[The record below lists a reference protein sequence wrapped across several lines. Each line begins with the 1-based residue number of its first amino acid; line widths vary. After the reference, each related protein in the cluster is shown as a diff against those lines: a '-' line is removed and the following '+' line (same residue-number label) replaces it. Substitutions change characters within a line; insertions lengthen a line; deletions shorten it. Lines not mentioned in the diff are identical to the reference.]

1 MSEELIHIF
10 AECLVAIEEGQLTV
24 DECLQKYPQHQA
36 ELVDFLQIALQAR
49 AVPLAMPT
57 TEFRQGARARLLT
70 QLPPH
75 VTTSDG
81 AAAIGL
87 LAGAAVV
94 NQTAVN
100 QTAVPLTLGQR
111 LQTTWQGWAQR
122 WPVPARPSLVGGTVL
137 LIIAILFVGLWLRGG
152 RESELAQYQPP
163 PNLETLAPTEAAAV
177 AIPDATATSAGVM
190 ADEPEATA
198 VAAAPDESFSTF
210 VPILSS
216 PLNLNAQTAAVKV
229 ARGVVEV
236 QGADGV
242 WTAVNQLT
250 TATAGQRVRTGAFSS
265 ATITFYD
272 GSQASLGPQTEIS
285 LDELNAQQPADGFRT
300 VVMTQWVG
308 ESEHQVAFRNDG
320 GSRYEVKTP
329 NGSGVARGTV
339 FQVLVTA
346 SLQAYF
352 IVDEGRVDVSNVN
365 VTVSV
370 IAGQITVV
378 PPQQPP
384 SQPHFIVSGQGEV
397 TAIGETWTIG
407 GQVFTTTDYTIIV
420 GNPQIGDIVSVY
432 GYLLPDGTLV
442 ATHIILQQPAPADRF
457 TLTGEVESMGADAW
471 VVAGQTIVVNEDTA
485 VDPSLVVGDV
495 ARVYGR
501 ILDGGVLLAEW
512 IDRLDN
518 VYPFEFVGVVQSITP
533 DLWVIS
539 GVNIAVDEHTEIR
552 DDIVVGDVVKVE
564 GMILANGTWLADE
577 IKLEEGEAWFEFTGP
592 VHSLEPWIVAG
603 IPFET
608 DAFTEIDNGI
618 DVGDLVYVEG
628 PILADGT
635 WLAREIR
642 LLDDDGLTF
651 TFIGTVNSMDPWL
664 VSGISLAVDENTLI
678 DDDVVVGALVRVH
691 GRILPDGT
699 RLATVIVRLDSDDH
713 PIGCYILT
721 AMVTGVSGNQIMLQ
735 GLPPLTLNEGI
746 SVEGDITP
754 NTIIVITVCVS
765 QNGTIIIISIVVI
778 HYVPPPP
785 PPQPT
790 APPSPPGGPP
800 PGGGGSYDI
809 TENDQNV
816 ALTCNGHT
824 VTVRGNA
831 NTVTLTGHCASI
843 VVRGNANTIF
853 YQSAGSISN
862 TGNNNTIQQR

>member
-1 MSEELIHIF
+1 MSDELIHVF
-10 AECLVAIEEGQLTV
+10 TECLVAIEEGRLTV

-36 ELVDFLQIALQAR
+36 ELIDFLQIALQAR
-49 AVPLAMPT
+49 AVPPAMPT
-57 TEFRQGARARLLT
+57 AAFRHGARARLLA
-70 QLPPH
+70 QLSPH
-75 VTTSDG
+75 VTASDG
-81 AAAIGL
+81 V
-87 LAGAAVV
+87 GAAGTVAGITAI
-94 NQTAVN
+94 NQA
-100 QTAVPLTLGQR
+100 AVPPTFSQR
-111 LQTTWQGWAQR
+111 LQTAWQSLMQR
-122 WPVPARPSLVGGTVL
+122 WPVAARPSLVGGAVL
-137 LIIAILFVGLWLRGG
+137 LVVAILFVAFWLRGSG
-152 RESELAQYQPP
+152 KETDLAQYQPP
-163 PNLETLAPTEAAAV
+163 PNLETLAPTEVPAVAVPDPTTTAVTAAA
-177 AIPDATATSAGVM
+177 
-190 ADEPEATA
+190 EPETTA
-198 VAAAPDESFSTF
+198 VAAAPDQSFTTF
-210 VPILSS
+210 VPILSV
-216 PLNLNAQTAAVKV
+216 PLELNAQTAAVKV
-229 ARGVVEV
+229 VRGFVEV
-236 QGADGV
+236 QGADGT
-242 WTAVNQLT
+242 WTAVNRIT
-250 TATAGQRVRTGAFSS
+250 TAAAGQRVRTGPFSS
-265 ATITFYD
+265 ATLTFFD
-272 GSQASLGPQTEIS
+272 GSQATLRPQSEIS
-285 LDELNAQQPADGFRT
+285 LDEVNALRPADGFRT
-300 VVMTQWVG
+300 VVMTQWLG

-339 FQVLVTA
+339 FRVLVTVD
-346 SLQAYF
+346 LLTYF

-365 VTVSV
+365 VTVIV

-407 GQVFTTTDYTIIV
+407 GQIFTTTDYTIIV
-420 GNPQIGDIVSVY
+420 GNPRIGDIVSVY

-457 TLTGEVESMGADAW
+457 TLTGEVESIGADAW
-471 VVAGQTIVVNEDTA
+471 VVAGQTIVVNDETA
-485 VDPSLVVGDV
+485 IDPTLVVGDV

-501 ILDGGVLLAEW
+501 ILDGGVLLAER
-512 IDRLDN
+512 IDRLDD

-539 GVNIAVDEHTEIR
+539 GVNIAVDEPTEIR
-552 DDIVVGDVVKVE
+552 DEIVVGDVVKVE
-564 GMILANGTWLADE
+564 GMILPTGTWLADE
-577 IKLEEGEAWFEFTGP
+577 IKLAEDNAWFEFTGP

-608 DAFTEIDNGI
+608 DAFTEIDDGI

-642 LLDDDGLTF
+642 LLSDDGLTF
-651 TFIGTVNSMDPWL
+651 TFIGTVNSIDPWL
-664 VSGISLAVDENTLI
+664 VSGIPLAVDENTLI
-678 DDDVVVGALVRVH
+678 GDDVVVGALVRVY

-699 RLATVIVRLDSDDH
+699 WLATVIVRLDPDDD
-713 PIGCYILT
+713 PIGCYTLT
-721 AMVTGVSGNQIMLQ
+721 AMVIGVSGNQITLQ
-735 GLPPLTLNEGI
+735 GLPPITLNESI

-754 NTIIVITVCVS
+754 NTIIIITICIS
-765 QNGTIIIISIVVI
+765 PNGTILIISIIVI

-790 APPSPPGGPP
+790 TPPPPPGGPP

-809 TENDQNV
+809 TENSQNV

-862 TGNNNTIQQR
+862 TGNGNTIQQR